1 MAAVAKALLLLSP
14 AKAEPGA
21 NSSCAVTLNNTH
33 LGGGDN
39 LDESFATVDWH
50 ECCTRCDELPQCV
63 AFTWNAA
70 QKHTNCWLKAS
81 IMPDAAGKEAGSISG
96 RKDGLTPTPP
106 PPPPPL
112 HPVKKCTGRCPN
124 ILYLMAD
131 DMRPQLGAYGDPV
144 VKSPNLDALAKEGL
158 LFQYAYTQY
167 AYCCPS
173 RNSFLS
179 GRRPERTQIM
189 NFNTDFR
196 RSVGKDWTA
205 LPEFFKDH
213 GYFTT
218 SGK

>member
-1 MAAVAKALLLLSP
+1 
-14 AKAEPGA
+14 
-21 NSSCAVTLNNTH
+21 
-33 LGGGDN
+33 
-39 LDESFATVDWH
+39 
-50 ECCTRCDELPQCV
+50 
-63 AFTWNAA
+63 
-70 QKHTNCWLKAS
+70 
-81 IMPDAAGKEAGSISG
+81 
-96 RKDGLTPTPP
+96 
-106 PPPPPL
+106 
-112 HPVKKCTGRCPN
+112 
-124 ILYLMAD
+124 MAD